1 MPHRMV
7 STQGFSLVEALV
19 ASAVLMTGIASTFQL
34 FILASASTRM
44 SGDVTRAAIAAA
56 QKAEELRAATF
67 EAVVPGA
74 DRTGVL
80 DRRWSVQPLADDP
93 GGTVTITI
101 VVERVGG
108 GAGARVT
115 LALLRTR
122 TAS

>member
-1 MPHRMV
+1 MRHRPL
-7 STQGFSLVEALV
+7 SAQGFSLVETLV
-19 ASAVLMTGIASTFQL
+19 ASAVLLAGVASLCQL
-34 FILASASTRM
+34 FILAAASTRA

-67 EAVVPGA
+67 EAIASGG

-80 DRRWSVQPLADDP
+80 DRRWSVQPLPQDP

-101 VVERVGG
+101 VVERAGG
-108 GAGARVT
+108 GGPLAT

-122 TAS
+122 TAP